1 MNRDNVRVIWTPADA
16 VDTAQQ
22 FALELANAERGQA
35 IQTAV
40 RGVKPGSMRPAS
52 TAHDASRLSAEV
64 VAAPRT
70 APRLRLVTASRERKA
85 KLYDGAA
92 VALLLIL
99 CGMLGVVAVLSA
111 VPR

>member
-1 MNRDNVRVIWTPADA
+1 MMPPNVRPIWTPQDA

-22 FALELANAERGQA
+22 FALEIANAERGQS
-35 IQTAV
+35 IQAAV
-40 RGVKPGSMRPAS
+40 RGVKPGSMCPAS

-70 APRLRLVTASRERKA
+70 APRLRLVTASRERRA
-85 KLYDGAA
+85 RLYDGLA

-99 CGMLGVVAVLSA
+99 CAAIGCVVVLAS